1 MNKCEKCNVII
12 RDDSNVCPLCRCVTS
27 GEGGEN
33 TYPDIRLTV
42 RRLKKLS
49 RIILFCILMVSA
61 IVLSLNL
68 KFYDGT
74 LWSLI
79 VIGAMAYGYHILR
92 FVVISS
98 YGYRSKV
105 FSLVIYGVLL
115 VVLIDWVTG
124 FNKWSLD
131 YVLPGGLMLVDG
143 IILLMMLINIRSWQS
158 YIPLQILTLVVSLSP
173 FLLWAL
179 GLITHPLLSIIAL
192 AISFFFFIGTLMIG
206 DRRAVVE
213 LKRRFH
219 I

>member
-12 RDDSNVCPLCRCVTS
+12 RDDSHLCPLCRCVTS

-105 FSLVIYGVLL
+105 FSLVLYGVLL

-124 FNKWSLD
+124 FHKWSLD

-173 FLLWAL
+173 FALWAF

-192 AISFFFFIGTLMIG
+192 GISFFFFIGTLMIG
-206 DRRAVVE
+206 DRKAVVE